1 MKKLLILTTAL
12 SLFACSGEQEKEA
25 KQEKADRIIKKDTAQ
40 THSSTEKEEIPGYTA
55 EDIDN
60 LVQGLGENLEANAAL
75 KDSLALYLEASPE
88 LAEYAKKKMD
98 AFLEKNTKR
107 FNMTNSSVA
116 EQWERLVSFSDTDGD
131 LEIVSKYLKDNGA
144 KLEQSEGE
152 YYIIPNS
159 SFAND
164 IFMQFM
170 SKEEQEFYAIQQY
183 YQDTKFVEDGGL
195 VLSRDR
201 YAELAA
207 ECESYIKEY
216 PETDLGAELDEM
228 FKDYMSYCMLGIDNT
243 PTIDYGT
250 NLVLEDVIKTWEEIQ
265 KKYNNM
271 VVGVILN
278 NFLEEIGEERMN
290 PSPEFYA
297 ELLKNNSIN

>member
-1 MKKLLILTTAL
+1 MKKLIILTTAL
-12 SLFACSGEQEKEA
+12 SFFACSGEKEKEA
-25 KQEKADRIIKKDTAQ
+25 DQEKADRIIKKDTAQ
-40 THSSTEKEEIPGYTA
+40 THSSTEKEEVPGYTA
-55 EDIDN
+55 KDIDK
-60 LVQGLGENLEANAAL
+60 LVAGLGEKLEANARL
-75 KDSLALYLEASPE
+75 KDSLAVYLDASPE

-98 AFLEKNTKR
+98 KFLAANTKR
-107 FNMTNSSVA
+107 YNMENSPVA
-116 EQWERLVSFSDTDGD
+116 EQWGRLVSYSDTDGD
-131 LEIVSKYLKDNGA
+131 IEIVRKFLKENGA
-144 KLEQSEGE
+144 KIEMSEGE

-164 IFMQFM
+164 IFMPFM
-170 SKEEQEFYAIQQY
+170 SEEEKEFYTMQQY

-195 VLSRDR
+195 VYSRER

-216 PETDLGAELDEM
+216 PETDFASELDEM

-250 NLVLEDVIKTWEEIQ
+250 NLVLEDVIKTWREIQ

-271 VVGVILN
+271 IVGVILN
-278 NFLEEIGEERMN
+278 NLLEEIGDSRKN
-290 PSPEFYA
+290 PSPQFYA
-297 ELLKNNSIN
+297 DLLKNNGIA